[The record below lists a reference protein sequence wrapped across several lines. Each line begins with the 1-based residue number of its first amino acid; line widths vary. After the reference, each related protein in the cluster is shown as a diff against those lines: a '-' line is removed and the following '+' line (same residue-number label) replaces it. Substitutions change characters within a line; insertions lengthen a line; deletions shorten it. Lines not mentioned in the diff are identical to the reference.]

1 MADSVG
7 EAFLRDFALP
17 LVRGG
22 GEVRVGA
29 PLGER
34 GLMRLREE
42 VAAGLD
48 ESEPGQALAAAR
60 QAVAA
65 ELLLHTR
72 PPLLREDDPALCLL
86 LSWHDLLFLQ
96 HPAAARMVAQG
107 LRGRRLRRLV
117 DFATGLCAPALP
129 GPGRLPS
136 EDPWPLLSRH
146 SLLHGLW
153 TLCRE
158 DVRVSFWAGRREF
171 QGQEPPARLTAWR
184 GVRRVHEE
192 RWRVLIYLQMLGLPD
207 GIGRRVLT
215 ALLRCS
221 PLTDLAQPR
230 RLGPPLDLLAHAPV
244 LRAPDLARAVA
255 ASYLEAG
262 FAQVGGALGAALLAA
277 LRTQEEVVDAAAYR
291 ADLRTVLRFL
301 SYLHLCQLAGPTPP
315 ELPGAGPSSGSGP
328 GAARVSG
335 GREGALLDFYA
346 IYGLLCAHYPTLA
359 WPADLAREG
368 ALAATQAYG
377 ERCRKLVGP
386 GRLDELLG
394 LCTRALGF
402 GL

>member
-1 MADSVG
+1 MAASLG
-7 EAFLRDFALP
+7 ESFLRDFALP

-22 GEVRVGA
+22 GEGVRVGA

-34 GLMRLREE
+34 GLARLREE

-48 ESEPGQALAAAR
+48 ETESGQELAAAR
-60 QAVAA
+60 QAVSA

-72 PPLLREDDPALCLL
+72 LPLLREDDQALCLL
-86 LSWHDLLFLQ
+86 LAWHDLLFLQ
-96 HPAAARMVAQG
+96 HPAAGRMVAQG

-117 DFATGLCAPALP
+117 DFATGLCPPALSGKGHLP
-129 GPGRLPS
+129 GD
-136 EDPWPLLSRH
+136 DPWPLLSRH

-230 RLGPPLDLLAHAPV
+230 RLGPPLDLLVHAPI
-244 LRAPDLARAVA
+244 LRAPVLARAVA
-255 ASYLEAG
+255 AAYLEAG
-262 FAQVGGALGAALLAA
+262 LAQVGGALGGALLAA
-277 LRTQEEVVDAAAYR
+277 LRIQDEIVDAAAYR

-301 SYLHLCQLAGPTPP
+301 SYLHLCLLAGPTPP
-315 ELPGAGPSSGSGP
+315 ELPGQVQPPSP
-328 GAARVSG
+328 GTG
-335 GREGALLDFYA
+335 GAREGALLDFYA

-359 WPADLAREG
+359 WPADLTREG
-368 ALAATQAYG
+368 MPAAAQAYG
-377 ERCRKLVGP
+377 ERCRRLVGP